1 MEEAS
6 GRLMARWEFRGGGP
20 YPECGGAVTDYSQY
34 VAAAAALTV
43 WCAFEYWPVVLFV
56 GLVLGVIGMVAA
68 ALNGG
73 QPKKS

>member
-1 MEEAS
+1 M
-6 GRLMARWEFRGGGP
+6 
-20 YPECGGAVTDYSQY
+20 TDYSQY